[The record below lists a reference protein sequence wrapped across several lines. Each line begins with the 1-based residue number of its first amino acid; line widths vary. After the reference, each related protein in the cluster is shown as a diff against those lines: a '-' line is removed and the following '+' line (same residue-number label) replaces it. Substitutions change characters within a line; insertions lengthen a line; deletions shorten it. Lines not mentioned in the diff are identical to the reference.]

1 MPRSRPI
8 FLSFLLAALFVVAMP
23 TLGLAAD
30 DHAKESAPNIL
41 EPRLDLTIWTVIVF
55 AVLLLVL
62 RKYAWGPMLA
72 GLQGREARIRGALD
86 EANSARDDAHKLRD
100 QFKTEMDKVQD
111 KMRELMDEAR
121 RDGQQVKERLLAEGK
136 ADIHAEKERSLREIE
151 ATRDQAK
158 QELWNQT
165 AQLATLVSAKAIG
178 RNMTVDDH
186 RHLVD
191 QALAELTGATGRQTA

>member
-1 MPRSRPI
+1 MLWTI
-8 FLSFLLAALFVVAMP
+8 VVFV
-23 TLGLAAD
+23 L
-30 DHAKESAPNIL
+30 
-41 EPRLDLTIWTVIVF
+41 
-55 AVLLLVL
+55 LLLVL
-62 RKYAWGPMLA
+62 RKWAWGPMLA

-86 EANSARDDAHKLRD
+86 EANSAREDAHKLRD
-100 QFKTEMDKVQD
+100 QFKAEMDKIQD

-121 RDGQQVKERLLAEGK
+121 RDGQQIKERLLAEGK
-136 ADIHAEKERSLREIE
+136 ADIQAEKERSLREIE
-151 ATRDQAK
+151 ATREQAK